1 MNTRAALLV
10 NLGSPDSPSVEDVRA
25 YLGEFLMD
33 GRVLD
38 VFYPVRWCIVHL
50 TILPR
55 RPAQS
60 AAAYKKIWTS
70 EGSPLV
76 AIGQKARAALQ
87 DRAGLR
93 VELAMRYRHPSIPY
107 AIRKL
112 RDEGAREL
120 LLIPLFPHYAMSSYE
135 TAVERVREVI
145 AQDAPDMSLTVAPP
159 FYDHPDYIR
168 AMTANASEC
177 LKQDYDHLLF
187 SFHGLPEAHMRVS
200 DPTGGHCLTRPDCCG
215 DGCPV
220 LATCYRAQ
228 CFKTVEAIARLA
240 SIPKDKHSIAFQS
253 RLGRQ
258 PWLKPH
264 TDIVLEELARAGI
277 RKLLVLCPSFVSD
290 CLETL
295 EEIGI
300 RGRES
305 FRAAGG
311 GELTLAPCLN
321 THPLWITALDNMV
334 KTWLGGLSP
343 RRPPAPALAR
353 DVNH

>member
-1 MNTRAALLV
+1 MNTRAVLLV
-10 NLGSPDSPSVEDVRA
+10 NLGSPDSASVEDVRA

-33 GRVLD
+33 GRVLN
-38 VFYPVRWCIVHL
+38 VFYPARWCIVHL
-50 TILPR
+50 TILPK

-60 AAAYKKIWTS
+60 AAAYKKIWTA

-76 AIGQKARAALQ
+76 ATSQKVRSALQ

-93 VELAMRYRHPSIPY
+93 VELAMRYRKPSIPD

-112 RDEGAREL
+112 RDEGIREL

-145 AQDAPDMSLTVAPP
+145 AQIAPDMSLTVAPP
-159 FYDHPDYIR
+159 FYDHLDYIR

-187 SFHGLPEAHMRVS
+187 SFHGIPESHLRAS
-200 DPTGGHCLTRPDCCG
+200 DPTGSHCLTRPDCCG
-215 DGCPV
+215 EGCPV
-220 LATCYRAQ
+220 LDTCYRAQ
-228 CFKTVEAIARLA
+228 CFRTVEAFVRAA
-240 SIPKDKHSIAFQS
+240 SIPKSKYSIAFQS
-253 RLGRQ
+253 RLGRE
-258 PWLKPH
+258 PWIKPH

-277 RKLLVLCPSFVSD
+277 RKLVVICPSFVSD

-300 RGRES
+300 RGREA
-305 FRAAGG
+305 FCAAGG
-311 GELTLAPCLN
+311 GELALVPCLN
-321 THPLWITALDNMV
+321 THPLWITALDNMA
-334 KTWLGGLSP
+334 KSWLGGLAP
-343 RRPPAPALAR
+343 RPPAPAFAR
-353 DVNH
+353 DVNN

>member
-1 MNTRAALLV
+1 
-10 NLGSPDSPSVEDVRA
+10 
-25 YLGEFLMD
+25 
-33 GRVLD
+33 
-38 VFYPVRWCIVHL
+38 
-50 TILPR
+50 
-55 RPAQS
+55 
-60 AAAYKKIWTS
+60 
-70 EGSPLV
+70 
-76 AIGQKARAALQ
+76 
-87 DRAGLR
+87 
-93 VELAMRYRHPSIPY
+93 
-107 AIRKL
+107 
-112 RDEGAREL
+112 
-120 LLIPLFPHYAMSSYE
+120 MSSYE